1 MPNNQSLASQT
12 FENLSDRVI
21 LFLPKLVLAIVIFFA
36 ALYLA
41 RLTARLVKRALE
53 FRKVDPELTL
63 LLSRVSR
70 WTVII
75 FGLVIALQQVDFNV
89 GSFVTGLGIVGFT
102 LGFAF
107 QDIAKNFIAGVLLL
121 IQQPFDIG
129 DSIEVS
135 GIGGDVT
142 DLEVRSTTLRTWDG
156 RHVLI
161 PNAEVYTSQITN
173 YSRSPKR
180 RLQLEIGVAYDSDL
194 EHVTTVLTQALKRVE
209 GIIQDDP
216 APSVV
221 CESFGESSV
230 KASIYYWV
238 DTTKNDLWAVKDR
251 AVKTMKTALEQGGV
265 IVPFPTR
272 TVLLSKEA

>member
-216 APSVV
+216 APAVV